1 MVGLRRI
8 PITDN
13 GAHRSLRGY
22 SFLPEEQRAVL
33 PVRLFNSLIL
43 RKMSSALEPRYDANE
58 IVQLDPRKGERDY
71 SILIINP
78 NTSTHMT
85 EALKPILASMN
96 YQDVHF
102 EYFTAPDSTV
112 EVDGV
117 EIEPIASI
125 NNAKESCNSALNCW
139 PVRDFIGHY
148 DAFLVACYSA
158 HPFVGRLR
166 EDIRASE
173 ESSSTRN
180 KYVTGIFEASITAA
194 LSLVSGFALQDP
206 IDPTERLL
214 KYQEKGSFGIV
225 TTGSAW
231 KEELTNAVQGALGYD
246 YEDGNSMHFAGVE
259 TTGLT
264 AVELHTTEPEEVRRR
279 IIDAT
284 RNLLRNSESRVKV
297 VCLGCAGMAGMEE
310 AVREGCIQEYGHPE
324 GQRVRIVDGVV
335 AGAGNLITA
344 LKAGF

>member
-1 MVGLRRI
+1 MS
-8 PITDN
+8 PQT
-13 GAHRSLRGY
+13 SLER
-22 SFLPEEQRAVL
+22 
-33 PVRLFNSLIL
+33 
-43 RKMSSALEPRYDANE
+43 RYDVKE
-58 IVQLDPRKGERDY
+58 ICTLNPRQGERKY

-96 YQDVHF
+96 YTDVHF
-102 EYFTAPDSTV
+102 EYFTAPDSPV
-112 EVDGV
+112 QVKGV
-117 EIEPIASI
+117 KNEPIASI
-125 NNAKESCNSALNCW
+125 NNAEESCSSALNCW
-139 PVRDFIGHY
+139 SVRELVPYY

-158 HPFVGRLR
+158 HPFVGQLR
-166 EDIRASE
+166 QDIKSTE
-173 ESSSTRN
+173 ENNPTTRN

-194 LSLVSGFALQDP
+194 LSLVSGFALERP
-206 IDPTERLL
+206 INPADRLH

-231 KEELTNAVQGALGYD
+231 KDELIHGVQGALGYGD
-246 YEDGNSMHFAGVE
+246 RDGSSMHFAGVE

-264 AVELHTTEPEEVRRR
+264 AIELHTTDPEEVRQR
-279 IIDAT
+279 IVEAT
-284 RNLLRNSESRVKV
+284 RNLLRDSESRVKV

-310 AVREGCIQEYGHPE
+310 AVREGCKQEYGILE
-324 GQRVRIVDGVV
+324 GGRVRIVDGVV

>member
-1 MVGLRRI
+1 M
-8 PITDN
+8 TSN
-13 GAHRSLRGY
+13 
-22 SFLPEEQRAVL
+22 
-33 PVRLFNSLIL
+33 
-43 RKMSSALEPRYDANE
+43 LEPRYDANE
-58 IVQLDPRKGERDY
+58 IIQLDPRKGERDY

-85 EALKPILASMN
+85 EALTPILASMK

-102 EYFTAPDSTV
+102 EYFTALDSPV
-112 EVDGV
+112 EVEGV
-117 EIEPIASI
+117 KIEPIASI
-125 NNAKESCNSALNCW
+125 NNGEESCKSALNCW
-139 PVRDFIGHY
+139 PVRELIGHY

-166 EDIRASE
+166 EDIAALE
-173 ESSSTRN
+173 EAGSSRN
-180 KYVTGIFEASITAA
+180 KYVTGIFEASITAS
-194 LSLVSGFALQDP
+194 LSLVSGFALKDP
-206 IDPTERLL
+206 IKPAEKLH
-214 KYQEKGSFGIV
+214 KYQEKGSFGVV
-225 TTGSAW
+225 TTGAAW
-231 KEELTNAVQGALGYD
+231 KEELTNGVQRALGYD
-246 YEDGNSMHFAGVE
+246 TEDGSSGHFAGVE

-279 IIDAT
+279 IIEAT

-310 AVREGCIQEYGHPE
+310 AVREGCVQEYGQSE

-335 AGAGNLITA
+335 AGAGTLVTA